1 MSCKCGERARAAARR
16 HPDWVMRGETWLNT
30 ATGEELADAEFDQPH
45 IHIRFLPAYMRQRAV
60 DVMSLLT

>member
-1 MSCKCGERARAAARR
+1 
-16 HPDWVMRGETWLNT
+16 MRGETWLNT